1 MSYVL
6 FSGNFKTSGPGDSNS
21 HKPER
26 TAPRSQG
33 GEPGYIEVLQQRV
46 GSQNIKRLSSVKENQ
61 IAQVKE
67 FSSSLW
73 MGRCKSLGSQKSF
86 LWCAPQLSGAS
97 ILWLH
102 MLSFLGAHHRE
113 WQQSDSC
120 WWKVCFSF
128 RSFLRAHRL
137 TLEGCSC
144 WETVTSCVYWDGKK

>member
-1 MSYVL
+1 MLYFVW
-6 FSGNFKTSGPGDSNS
+6 FWGTSHAWETVSQVTMR
-21 HKPER
+21 EL
-26 TAPRSQG
+26 SQG
-33 GEPGYIEVLQQRV
+33 VKGGASYIEVLQQKG
-46 GSQNIKRLSSVKENQ
+46 GSLNIKRWLLTKENQ